1 MTASPRADFQCESI
15 GASLITAALLA
26 LAMLAGCDT
35 YPPPPPVVTQQATT
49 KIESAAEREKPPPA
63 AEPVAATT
71 LIEPLVEPS
80 DGGRVIEETWDAYL
94 IQGNRVGYAHTTVA
108 EVAENGQKLVRT
120 RGASRTTLQRA
131 GQTIVQQLQ
140 FTSWDSPAGDLVRFD
155 SRMKM
160 GASDMVSKGRVDGD
174 KLVIETTTLGKSET
188 QSIPWPAGTGG
199 LFAVEHSLKVRP
211 LAEGEKRSVSMLMP
225 VFNTIGTTELTAAAH
240 ETVKLPAGER
250 RLLRVD
256 SVVEIGGQKMET
268 VLWIDERGQAL
279 KSLVPAIGQETVRT
293 TKEDALQQPADGQFD
308 LLLASVVKLQ
318 GKLEKPHAT
327 SRVVYRATVKS
338 GQIGGI
344 FPECL
349 SQRVLKSDERT
360 AELLVQAVRPDGVGT
375 LRVPSA
381 DHGTRSVPVTKP
393 TGDDLAA
400 NNMIQSDDPRIVK
413 MATEAAPADADAWTT
428 AVALEKHVAQSI
440 KKKNFSQ
447 AFATAAEVAQSL
459 EGDCTEHAVLLAAL
473 CRARKI
479 PARVAFGLV
488 YYPPEQGFAY
498 HMWNEVWIADRWIP
512 LDGTLGLG
520 GIGADHI
527 KLGDSALASGSSLA
541 AMLPVVNVFGRL
553 ELEVVSAE

>member
-1 MTASPRADFQCESI
+1 MTASLRSDCQRKSI
-15 GASLITAALLA
+15 GNSLLAAALLA
-26 LAMLAGCDT
+26 LALLQLALLAGCDT
-35 YPPPPPVVTQQATT
+35 TPPRPPVDTQQATAR
-49 KIESAAEREKPPPA
+49 IESTTEPEAP
-63 AEPVAATT
+63 PVAKAPEAASAA
-71 LIEPLVEPS
+71 IEPLDEPA
-80 DGGRVIEETWDAYL
+80 DGGRVIEETWDAYSL
-94 IQGNRVGYAHTTVA
+94 QGTRVGYAHTTVA
-108 EVAENGQKLVRT
+108 EVDERGQTLVRN
-120 RGASRTTLQRA
+120 RGATRTVLKRS
-131 GQTIVQQLQ
+131 GQTIVQDILV
-140 FTSWDSPAGDLVRFD
+140 TSWERPAGELVRFD

-160 GASDMVSKGRVDGD
+160 GDSDMVSQGRVEGD
-174 KLVIETTTLGKSET
+174 QLVIETTTLGKT
-188 QSIPWPAGTGG
+188 QSQTIPWPAGAGG
-199 LFAVEHSLKVRP
+199 FFAVEQSLKKSP
-211 LAEGEKRSVSMLMP
+211 LKPGQKRTVSGLMP
-225 VFNTIGTTELTAAAH
+225 IYNIVGTTELAAGDY
-240 ETVKLPAGER
+240 ETVKLPSGEAK
-250 RLLRVD
+250 LLRVD

-268 VLWIDERGQAL
+268 VLWASEQGEML
-279 KSLVPAIGQETVRT
+279 KSLVPWIGQESVRT
-293 TKEDALQQPADGQFD
+293 TQEDALQHSAGAELD
-308 LLLASVVKLQ
+308 LLVASIVKLQ
-318 GKLEKPHAT
+318 GELPNPHAT
-327 SRVVYRATVKS
+327 RRVVYRASVKS
-338 GQIGGI
+338 GKIGGI

-349 SQRVLKSDERT
+349 SQRVLKSEDRA
-360 AELLVQAVRPDGVGT
+360 AELLVQAIRPTDPATVD
-375 LRVPSA
+375 LPI
-381 DHGTRSVPVTKP
+381 DKP

-400 NNMIQSDDPRIVK
+400 NNMIQSEDPRILG
-413 MATEAAPADADAWTT
+413 MATKAAPENQDAWTT

-473 CRARKI
+473 CRVRKI